1 MKRLKLKIYILIFS
15 CFFSCKTIQNEPEL
29 PKTNSITEYY
39 ESGEIKSIGAID
51 EFHKE
56 FNNYRIG
63 FWKEFY
69 RNGILKAS
77 GNYKLDTYTQ
87 CCTAGICD
95 GFYSY
100 KYGEW
105 KYYYDNGK
113 LKAKGTYRI
122 GKKYKETSCEGGD
135 EINFGFVTDSW
146 NFYDNN
152 GKEIEPD
159 EKDINEIEK
168 SSFLDEWDMMK
179 K

>member
-1 MKRLKLKIYILIFS
+1 MRITIYILSFLL
-15 CFFSCKTIQNEPEL
+15 FVSCKTAQIKSEL
-29 PKTNSITEYY
+29 PSKNAITEYY
-39 ESGEIKSIGAID
+39 ESGEIKSVGAID

-56 FNNYRIG
+56 FNNYRIE
-63 FWKEFY
+63 FWKEFN
-69 RNGILKAS
+69 RNRNLKAS

-87 CCTAGICD
+87 CCTGGICD

-122 GKKYKETSCEGGD
+122 GKKHKETSCEGGD

-146 NFYDNN
+146 IFYDNN
-152 GKEIEPD
+152 GKEIEPT
-159 EKDINEIEK
+159 EKEIAEIEN
-168 SSFLDEWDMMK
+168 SSILDEWDMMK